1 MELSAHVKAFSEKMD
16 HFINGVQRQID
27 AIDRRTQGG
36 QPCAGGG
43 FGSNGLLD
51 KLKEDDSF
59 QRLCRDKKGSAIINL
74 TGDDCRLLERKST
87 LLESGV
93 GFATTGVMPI
103 ERMAG
108 IVPEARQTLF
118 LRNLLT
124 SRPTEQAIID
134 FVKVDAGPKIA
145 SPQTEGSDK
154 GENAVTFT
162 SVSEKVQ
169 TIATWIPASR
179 QVLDDLQELSTFIGN
194 TLSYCVDL
202 EEERELLFG
211 AGTTDLHG
219 LYTQAVAFDTTLL
232 PPSAG
237 WNRIDILGAICDQ
250 LSVSNEIPPT
260 FAVLNPV
267 DWGKIRRIKDSFG
280 RYILGD
286 PGSMGRACVWNLDIV
301 ASGQMPVGDFLIGTG
316 NPVAAEIR
324 DRMTLQIEVST
335 SHSDYFAKNLVAVR
349 AEKRLAL
356 IVRRPASFIKGSFTT
371 SP

>member
-16 HFINGVQRQID
+16 HFTNGVQRQID

-36 QPCAGGG
+36 QPCASGG
-43 FGSNGLLD
+43 FGGNDLLK
-51 KLKEDDSF
+51 KLQEDDSF
-59 QRLCRDKKGSAIINL
+59 QRLCRDKKGSAILNL
-74 TGDDCRLLERKST
+74 SGDDCRLLERKST
-87 LLESGV
+87 ILESTV

-108 IVPEARQTLF
+108 IVPEARQQLF
-118 LRNLLT
+118 LRDMLAA
-124 SRPTEQAIID
+124 RPTSQAIID
-134 FVKVDAGPKIA
+134 FVKVNAAPKIA

-179 QVLDDLQELSTFIGN
+179 QILDDMTELAVFIGSA
-194 TLSYCVDL
+194 LSYAVNL

-219 LYTQAVAFDTTLL
+219 IYTQATAFDNALL
-232 PPSAG
+232 TPSAG
-237 WNRIDILGAICDQ
+237 WNRLDLLGAVCDQ
-250 LSVSNEIPPT
+250 ISLANEISPS
-260 FAVLNPV
+260 FVVLNPV
-267 DWGKIRRIKDSFG
+267 DWGSIRRTKDAYG

-286 PGSMGRACVWNLDIV
+286 PGAMGRPRIWDLDV
-301 ASGQMPVGDFLIGTG
+301 AATGQMPAGYFLAGTG

-335 SHSDYFAKNLVAVR
+335 SHSDYFTKNLVAVR

-356 IVRRPASFIKGSFTT
+356 VVRRPASFVKGTFTT